1 MVRTETAKLRMRVRK
16 LRGRK
21 RKVGNV
27 VLDRDDVEAV
37 RDCAVDVVETDWGHM
52 ENGDPIKN
60 SGQVSVYP
68 SDKSDTY
75 VKFIVGD
82 EEFEA
87 GDKRQVVKL
96 LRLL

>member
-1 MVRTETAKLRMRVRK
+1 MRVRK

-27 VLDRDDVEAV
+27 VLDRDDVKAV
-37 RDCAVDVVETDWGHM
+37 RDCAVDVVEKEWNHL
-52 ENGDPIKN
+52 ENGDPIRN

-68 SDKSDTY
+68 SQKSDSY
-75 VKFIVGD
+75 VRFVVGD